1 LEALAYLSREEDE
14 KDGAREFI
22 ASFTN
27 DPRQNVKVAALNAL
41 GSLRDER
48 ALPVLERFA
57 GTQKNTAVQ
66 RAAERAVE
74 AIRSG
79 RKPTVE
85 VGDLRR
91 EVLELQKQ
99 NRELRRDFDAMKKK
113 LDAGATTPAPKA
125 KK

>member
-1 LEALAYLSREEDE
+1 
-14 KDGAREFI
+14 
-22 ASFTN
+22 
-27 DPRQNVKVAALNAL
+27 
-41 GSLRDER
+41 LRDER

-113 LDAGATTPAPKA
+113 LDAGVTTPAPKA